1 MRSSGGR
8 GAVNLSVHHI
18 AVQVN
23 DLDVARNFYVDVLGF
38 CVTREQAH
46 SVWLDAGGVIVMLEL
61 CSGVVE
67 SSDWATQRV
76 GPHVVAFSIAAAD
89 RSAWQGR
96 LRDKGIVVDHESRFT
111 LYFRDPFG
119 ARLALSHYP
128 DG

>member
-1 MRSSGGR
+1 M
-8 GAVNLSVHHI
+8 NLSVHHI

-23 DLDVARNFYVDVLGF
+23 DLDVARNFYVGVLGF
-38 CVTREQAH
+38 SVTREQAH

-61 CSGVVE
+61 CSGVAE

-89 RSAWQGR
+89 RSAWQSR